1 MMLSTL
7 IKQSR
12 YYHQRTPTLG
22 VSIGDMM
29 SGATGISSG
38 DNFTDEDRLE
48 KYRGVAKTSIVIN
61 ESNGT
66 EIRGCPPSFDGLL
79 CWSRTDA
86 PGTVTLPCPPASI
99 MGYTDLAIDNLRAL
113 AVASKDCLEN
123 GEWYQNSDGIF
134 WSNYSLCVL
143 NSTRYMI
150 EKLNYSQWYET
161 PAEFAL
167 LNVSFVL
174 IHNIDYRDLSVLII
188 I

>member
-7 IKQSR
+7 IKQLLPST
-12 YYHQRTPTLG
+12 RTPTLG
-22 VSIGDMM
+22 MSMVGDVM
-29 SGATGISSG
+29 SGATGISLSG
-38 DNFTDEDRLE
+38 DNVTDEDRLE
-48 KYRGVAKTSIVIN
+48 KYRDVKTSVI
-61 ESNGT
+61 EGNGT

-99 MGYTDLAIDNLRAL
+99 MGYPDLAIDNLRAL
-113 AVASKDCLEN
+113 AVASKVCLTN
-123 GEWYQNSDGIF
+123 GEWYQNSDGIS

-174 IHNIDYRDLSVLII
+174 VHDINHRDLFVY
-188 I
+188 